1 MRLPRDI
8 SGANLVAALR
18 RVGYERSR
26 QTGSHV
32 RLTHAGP
39 PQHHVTVP
47 MHDAL
52 RLGTLSSIVESVA
65 HAQFTSKE
73 ALINTLFG

>member
-8 SGANLVAALR
+8 SGAHLVAALR

-65 HAQFTSKE
+65 QAQFTSKE

>member
-8 SGANLVAALR
+8 SGNQMIAALR
-18 RVGYERSR
+18 QIGYEKTR
-26 QTGSHV
+26 QNGSHA
-32 RLTHAGP
+32 RLTHGGP

-52 RLGTLSSIVESVA
+52 RLGTLSSILEEVA
-65 HAQFTSKE
+65 QAQEKTKE
-73 ALINTLFG
+73 ALVRQLFG

>member
-8 SGANLVAALR
+8 SGKQLVSVLR
-18 RVGYERSR
+18 RVRYEQTR
-26 QTGSHV
+26 QNGSHA

-52 RLGTLSSIVESVA
+52 RLGTLAAILAAVAEAQNMTVE
-65 HAQFTSKE
+65 KL
-73 ALINTLFG
+73 ALLLFS

>member
-8 SGANLVAALR
+8 SGAHLVAALR

-65 HAQFTSKE
+65 QARFTSKE
-73 ALINTLFG
+73 ALITTLFD

>member
-8 SGANLVAALR
+8 SGAQLVAALR

-65 HAQFTSKE
+65 QAQFTSKE